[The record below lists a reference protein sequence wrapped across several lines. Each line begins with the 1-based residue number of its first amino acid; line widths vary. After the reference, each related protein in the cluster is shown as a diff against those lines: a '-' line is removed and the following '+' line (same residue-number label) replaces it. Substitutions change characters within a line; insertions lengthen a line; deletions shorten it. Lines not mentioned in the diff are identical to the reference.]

1 MNKMYFWPTS
11 QICGECKNGKFRL
24 DNKEPCVYECEVNY
38 KYNDGIECP
47 EFIKSDRK
55 EGDEL

>member
-1 MNKMYFWPTS
+1 MSKVYFWPDS
-11 QICGECKNGKFRL
+11 QLCTGCRYGKFRL
-24 DNKEPCVYECEVNY
+24 DIDSPCAYECEVNY
-38 KYNDGIECP
+38 KYNDGIDCP